1 MTMPIQ
7 TEKIIMDSSFFID
20 IGSYQTQKKG
30 EDCFGDT
37 VYAKKIPEEQRI
49 IGILSDGLGSGVKAN
64 ILSSMTTRMAM
75 KFMENN
81 TDLQRASETMMDAL
95 PICQVR
101 KISYATFSIVDSELE
116 GKTRIFEMDNPRY
129 IFIRNN
135 RLFDIKG
142 REFSSPKWKDR
153 KISVSQINNLPEDR
167 IIVMSDGVTQ
177 AGLGNKKYPLGWG
190 RQGCIDFVLKVLEQ
204 DPYISSS
211 ALAEKIVNEALE
223 KETEHKAGDDISCM
237 CLYFRKP
244 RKLLI
249 VTGPPFND
257 DKDKEIAEMVTN
269 YDGKIAVCGGTTANI
284 IERELCL
291 KCEIDKTSFDTK
303 IPMASKMEGIDLVT
317 EGILTLTDAY
327 RMLKEGVDKNSNT
340 ASVRL
345 VKLFLSSDK
354 IDFVVGTKINV
365 AHQDPNLPMELEIR
379 RNIVKKIFRLLQSQ
393 YLKEI
398 SVRYL

>member
-1 MTMPIQ
+1 
-7 TEKIIMDSSFFID
+7 MDSSLFID
-20 IGSYQTQKKG
+20 IGSYQVQKNG

-75 KFMENN
+75 KFMEDN
-81 TDLQRASETMMDAL
+81 TDLQVASETMMDAL
-95 PICQVR
+95 PICQIR
-101 KISYATFSIVDSELE
+101 KISYATFSIVDTELE

-135 RLFDIKG
+135 HLFDIKG

-153 KISVSQINNLPEDR
+153 KIFVSQVNNLPEDR

-177 AGLGNKKYPLGWG
+177 AGIGNRKYPLGWG
-190 RQGCIDFVLKVLEQ
+190 RDGCINFVLKTLEQ
-204 DPYISSS
+204 DPHISSFTLS
-211 ALAEKIVNEALE
+211 KKIVNEALD
-223 KETEHKAGDDISCM
+223 KETGRKAGDDISCM
-237 CLYFRKP
+237 CLYFRNP

-249 VTGPPFND
+249 VTGPPFD
-257 DKDKEIAEMVTN
+257 EEKDKEIAELVST
-269 YDGKIAVCGGTTANI
+269 YDGRIAVCGGTTANI
-284 IERELCL
+284 IERELCV
-291 KCEIDKTSFDTK
+291 KCEIDKTSFDSK
-303 IPMASKMEGIDLVT
+303 IPMASTMEGVDLVT
-317 EGILTLTDAY
+317 EGILTLTDVY
-327 RMLKEGVDKNSNT
+327 RMLKEGIDKNSNT

-345 VKLFLSSDK
+345 AKMLLESDK

-365 AHQDPNLPMELEIR
+365 AHQDPSLPMELEIR
-379 RNIVKKIFRLLQSQ
+379 RNIVKKIFRLLQSK

-398 SVRYL
+398 SVRYV

>member
-1 MTMPIQ
+1 MN
-7 TEKIIMDSSFFID
+7 SSLFID
-20 IGSYQTQKKG
+20 IGSAQRQKYS

-37 VYAKKIPEEQRI
+37 IYSKKIPEERRI
-49 IGILSDGLGSGVKAN
+49 ISVLSDGLGSGVKAN

-75 KFMENN
+75 KFMEDN
-81 TDLQRASETMMDAL
+81 TDLIRSSEIMMNAL

-129 IFIRNN
+129 IFIRNQK
-135 RLFDIKG
+135 LLDIKG
-142 REFSSPKWKDR
+142 REFSAPHWKDR
-153 KISVSQINNLPEDR
+153 AISVSQITTRPEDR
-167 IIVMSDGVTQ
+167 IIMMSDGVTQ
-177 AGLGNKKYPLGWG
+177 AGLGNKRYPLGWG
-190 RQGCIDFVLKVLEQ
+190 RQGCIDFVLKEIGK
-204 DPYISSS
+204 DPYISSQ
-211 ALAEKIVNEALE
+211 ALAEKIVEEAIA
-223 KETEHKAGDDISCM
+223 KEIDKKPGDDISCVS
-237 CLYFRKP
+237 LYFRNP
-244 RKLLI
+244 RKLL
-249 VTGPPFND
+249 VLTGPPFD
-257 DKDKEIAEMVTN
+257 EERDREFAELVST
-269 YDGKIAVCGGTTANI
+269 YDGKIAICGGTTANI

-291 KCEIDKTSFDTK
+291 KCEIDKSSFDFK
-303 IPMASKMEGIDLVT
+303 IPMASKMEGVDLVT

-345 VKLFLSSDK
+345 TNLFLNSDK

-365 AHQDPNLPMELEIR
+365 AHQDPSLPMELEIR
-379 RNIVKKIFRLLQSQ
+379 RNIVKKIFRLLQSK

>member
-1 MTMPIQ
+1 
-7 TEKIIMDSSFFID
+7 MDSSLFID
-20 IGSYQTQKKG
+20 IGSYQVQKNG

-37 VYAKKIPEEQRI
+37 VYARKIPEEQRI

-75 KFMENN
+75 KFMEDN
-81 TDLQRASETMMDAL
+81 TDLRVASETMMDAL
-95 PICQVR
+95 PICQIR
-101 KISYATFSIVDSELE
+101 KISYATFSIVDTELE

-153 KISVSQINNLPEDR
+153 KIFVSQVNNLPEDR

-177 AGLGNKKYPLGWG
+177 AGIGNNKYPLGWG
-190 RQGCIDFVLKVLEQ
+190 RDGCIKFVLKTLEQ
-204 DPYISSS
+204 DPYISSFS
-211 ALAEKIVNEALE
+211 LSKKIVNEALD
-223 KETEHKAGDDISCM
+223 KEIGRKAGDDISCM
-237 CLYFRKP
+237 CLYFRNP

-249 VTGPPFND
+249 VTGPPFNEE
-257 DKDKEIAEMVTN
+257 KDKEIAELVST
-269 YDGKIAVCGGTTANI
+269 YDGKIAICGGTTANI
-284 IERELCL
+284 IERELCV
-291 KCEIDKTSFDTK
+291 KCEIDKTSFDAK
-303 IPMASKMEGIDLVT
+303 IPMASTMEGVDLVT
-317 EGILTLTDAY
+317 EGILTLTDVY
-327 RMLKEGVDKNSNT
+327 RMLKEGIDKNSNT

-345 VKLFLSSDK
+345 AKMLLESDK

-365 AHQDPNLPMELEIR
+365 AHQDPSLPMELEIR
-379 RNIVKKIFRLLQSQ
+379 RNIVKKIFRLLQSK

-398 SVRYL
+398 SVRYV